1 MKSFKWVHDRLK
13 DKFGFVIVI
22 PPIPE
27 WNNYSQ
33 ATEDDIMELR
43 RQELQSFVNR
53 VTRHPVLSVRKG
65 LVLFQIKV
73 DSLVQWSRNG
83 LEISFVVEN
92 NPLKLKKNFSAVNES
107 RSFLP
112 PAKSGNFLFLRRTV
126 R

>member
-92 NPLKLKKNFSAVNES
+92 NPLKLKK
-107 RSFLP
+107 
-112 PAKSGNFLFLRRTV
+112 KLFRCE
-126 R
+126 